1 MKFQNRFNKLREK
14 FQPLCRDKER
24 GNQQGFS
31 RWKKQSGL
39 RKSVWLGVAL
49 FLLFCGVVLWHPA
62 KIVGAVQVA
71 YNKWKLL
78 TLILDKIERFYVEE
92 KDPDEILDHAI
103 SGMLSSL
110 DAHSVYLSPSEY
122 AKWKEQYT
130 GYYGIGLKYNFL
142 HPALIVCSL
151 VEGGPAERSGI
162 KLGDKILSIQG
173 TDVAN
178 LKNEEIRQLLIG
190 PEGSNVIIEIQRNG
204 FNDHLVF
211 EVPREKII
219 LESIPC
225 YFMYNDQVGYI
236 KIAYFSSTTPTELD
250 IAVAKLQNENMSRLI
265 LDLRDNSGGEFNAG
279 VEVAD
284 RFLSAGKIIVF
295 TQGRFAQSNQQY
307 ISTNG
312 STYDDIP
319 LIVLVNQATASDAEI
334 VAGALQDWDR
344 ALIVGNRTYGKAL
357 VQTEY
362 PFQDGSALLLTTARY
377 FTPLGRLIQKDSGQ
391 ADVAAGSLD
400 RKETK
405 IKLEVTPQKYVT
417 PKGRIVYGGG
427 GIAPDI
433 YLEESALT
441 MPEIIYE
448 LSRLNKNYILK
459 FADRF
464 VSANP
469 KVTQDQTK
477 FVFEYQVTDP
487 VLEQFYV
494 FLRNAG
500 ELQLEREARV
510 SPAAL
515 KFALKRE
522 IAGRMWGDNGRFM
535 ISVLGD
541 KDVRKSIEYFTQA
554 ENLISR

>member
-1 MKFQNRFNKLREK
+1 MEFQNRLNKLRRE
-14 FQPLCRDKER
+14 FRAFCRDKGR
-24 GNQQGFS
+24 GNQQKFCRS
-31 RWKKQSGL
+31 KKQSAF
-39 RKSVWLGVAL
+39 KNSVWLAVIL
-49 FLLFCGVVLWHPA
+49 FLFFGSVALWHPA
-62 KIVGAVQVA
+62 KIAGAAQAA

-122 AKWKEQYT
+122 ARWKEQYT

-142 HPALIVCSL
+142 HPALIVCAL

-162 KLGDKILSIQG
+162 KLGDKILSLQG
-173 TDVAN
+173 ADVAN

-190 PEGSNVIIEIQRNG
+190 PEGSYMIVEIQRDG
-204 FNDHLVF
+204 LDDHLVF
-211 EVPREKII
+211 EVPREKIL

-236 KIAYFSSTTPTELD
+236 KIAHFTSTTPTELD
-250 IAVAKLQNENMSRLI
+250 IAVAKLQDENMGWLI
-265 LDLRDNSGGEFNAG
+265 LDLRDNSGGELNAG

-295 TQGRFAQSNQQY
+295 TQGRFVQSNQQY
-307 ISTNG
+307 ISTNE
-312 STYDDIP
+312 STYDDFA

-344 ALIVGNRTYGKAL
+344 ALIVGDRTYGKAL

-377 FTPLGRLIQKDSGQ
+377 FTPLGRLIQRDSGQ
-391 ADVAAGSLD
+391 ADVGAGPQVK
-400 RKETK
+400 KETK
-405 IKLEVTPQKYVT
+405 TKLEVTPQKFVT

-433 YLEESALT
+433 SLEESAMT
-441 MPEIIYE
+441 MPEIIYK
-448 LSRLNKNYILK
+448 LSRLNKNYMLK

-464 VSANP
+464 VSGNP

-487 VLEQFYV
+487 VLEQFYL

-500 ELQLEREARV
+500 ELQLEKEARA
-510 SPAAL
+510 SSAAL

-522 IAGRMWGDNGRFM
+522 IAGRVWGDNGRFM
-535 ISVLGD
+535 VAVLGD
-541 KDVRKSIEYFTQA
+541 IQVRKSVEYFAQA